1 MNGWGRGKKGSR
13 LIAAV
18 HHSTKVAFV
27 LSGLRQLCLTSSYE
41 KKFLFEIPSRPANYF
56 SFSLSLSFSYDS
68 FCTSGIERLQL
79 AWKPSGSF
87 QLRIENYDLFP
98 FIKFVHNR

>member
-1 MNGWGRGKKGSR
+1 MGEGGRRGKKGSR

-41 KKFLFEIPSRPANYF
+41 KKFLFEIPSWSANYSFSF
-56 SFSLSLSFSYDS
+56 SFSLLPLSLCLSLSHDS
-68 FCTSGIERLQL
+68 FCTSGIEHLQL
-79 AWKPSGSF
+79 AKGISF
-87 QLRIENYDLFP
+87 KRE
-98 FIKFVHNR
+98 

>member
-56 SFSLSLSFSYDS
+56 SFSLSLSHDS

-87 QLRIENYDLFP
+87 QLRIEISP